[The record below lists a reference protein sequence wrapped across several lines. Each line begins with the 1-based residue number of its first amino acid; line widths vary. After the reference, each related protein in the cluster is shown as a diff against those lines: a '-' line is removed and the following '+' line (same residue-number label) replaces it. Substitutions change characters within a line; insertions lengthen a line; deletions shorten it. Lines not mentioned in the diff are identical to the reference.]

1 MLRLRHL
8 AVPLAL
14 TGLLL
19 TPTLLAASPS
29 HAPGSLTGQV
39 SDRDRHP
46 VAGVTVTIRALQRS
60 TTSDGQGRYRL
71 ADLPDGRYRVS
82 FAQVGFAPRLEDVT
96 IAGATD
102 LSVQLTPSA
111 VALPPIVVS
120 AAPTP
125 GTSLTSPLAAT
136 VLEGDA
142 LRRSQSV
149 SIARAIE
156 RLPGGRSLTTGG
168 QIAKPMIRGLTG
180 DRVLVTENGHRLSD
194 YSWSD
199 EDGPSLDAR
208 LAERIEVIRGPMSL
222 LYGSEALAGVVNAIP
237 AALPEAGATT
247 RWHAELSG
255 ASNNAETGTMLG
267 LSGSKGRSGY
277 RLTGLLRRAA
287 ALHTPDGELENTGFV
302 AVNGEGAYAI
312 RNDHG
317 SLTFRVAHNGGE
329 FKLLEANG
337 PVEVPGVKDAG
348 PERKSHDER
357 VQVDAVRV
365 AGGWRLNG
373 QAQFQQHGLIE
384 VSDDASGTPGT
395 EATAFDLRL
404 NTISATASAHHDV
417 GGPVALT
424 VGATGVHQS
433 NATRG
438 PIPLVPNATTNGV
451 AGFAVAEIHQGRWNL
466 LVGARGDASRVEGD
480 PNTTLAFTG
489 ASKSFSALTGNVGV
503 SYTLADGVALRVN
516 GGRAW
521 RSPNLFELFT
531 NGPKVSEARYE
542 IGDASLRAEVGTT
555 LDGSLRWQAAHVRG
569 EVTAFRHLVKDFIY
583 IAPTGTTNGGLDVY
597 RYRQAD
603 ALLTGAEAEAEVDL
617 AEAFTARARID
628 GVHAT
633 NRETDTPL
641 PLIPPTRS
649 VIGLEWHNAAA
660 HHAHLGVDL
669 VSVAKQDR
677 LAALDLAT
685 DSYHLV
691 EIEGGVQ
698 QMVGGRLLEIDLAV
712 HNAGNV
718 AYKDFLS
725 RYKQFA
731 LNPGR
736 DIMLRISTDF

>member
-1 MLRLRHL
+1 MIELRRLGVTL
-8 AVPLAL
+8 
-14 TGLLL
+14 GLGLVLL
-19 TPTLLAASPS
+19 TPALLSATPD
-29 HAPGSLTGQV
+29 HDPGSLTGQIT
-39 SDRDRHP
+39 DRDRHP
-46 VAGVTVTIRALQRS
+46 VAGVAVSIRALQRS

-71 ADLPDGRYRVS
+71 ADLPNGRYRVS
-82 FAQVGFAPRLEDVT
+82 FAQVGFAPRLAEVT
-96 IAGATD
+96 IAAATD
-102 LSVQLTPSA
+102 LSVQLTPTA

-125 GTSLTSPLAAT
+125 RTSLTSPLSAT

-156 RLPGGRSLTTGG
+156 LLPGGRSLTTGA
-168 QIAKPMIRGLTG
+168 QIAKPMIRGLSG

-208 LAERIEVIRGPMSL
+208 LAERVEVIRGPMSL

-237 AALPEAGATT
+237 AALPEAGAAT

-255 ASNNAETGTMLG
+255 ASNNAETGTMVG

-287 ALHTPDGELENTGFV
+287 ALHTPEGELENTGFV

-317 SLTFRVAHNGGE
+317 SVTFRVAHNGGE

-337 PVEVPGVKDAG
+337 PVQVPGVKDAG

-357 VQVDAVRV
+357 LQVDAVRV

-424 VGATGVHQS
+424 VGATGIHQS
-433 NATRG
+433 SATRG

-451 AGFAVAEIHQGRWNL
+451 AGFAVAEVHQRRWNL
-466 LVGARGDASRVEGD
+466 LVGARGDASKVEGD
-480 PNTTLAFTG
+480 PNATLAFTG
-489 ASKSFSALTGNVGV
+489 TSKSFSALTGNVGA
-503 SYTLADGVALRVN
+503 SYTLTDGVALGIN

-521 RSPNLFELFT
+521 RAPNLFELFT

-542 IGDASLRAEVGTT
+542 IGDADLRAEVGTT

-583 IAPTGTTNGGLDVY
+583 IAPTGTTNGGLAVY
-597 RYRQAD
+597 QYRQAD

-633 NRETDTPL
+633 NRETDAPL

-691 EIEGGVQ
+691 EIEGGVRQ
-698 QMVGGRLLEIDLAV
+698 VVGGRLIEIDLAV

>member
-1 MLRLRHL
+1 MIPLRRLGT
-8 AVPLAL
+8 AL
-14 TGLLL
+14 GLGLVLL
-19 TPTLLAASPS
+19 TPTLLAATPD

-39 SDRDRHP
+39 TDRDRRP
-46 VAGVTVTIRALQRS
+46 VAGVTVTIRGLQRS
-60 TTSDGQGRYRL
+60 TTSDAQGRYRL
-71 ADLPDGRYRVS
+71 AELPDGRYRVS
-82 FAQVGFAPRLEDVT
+82 FARVGFAPRLEDVT
-96 IAGATD
+96 IAGVTD
-102 LSVQLTPSA
+102 LSVELTPSA

-120 AAPTP
+120 AAPSP

-156 RLPGGRSLTTGG
+156 LLPGGRSLTTGG

-180 DRVLVTENGHRLSD
+180 DRVLVTEGGHRLSD

-208 LAERIEVIRGPMSL
+208 LAERVEVIRGPMSL

-237 AALPEAGATT
+237 AALPEAGAST

-267 LSGSKGRSGY
+267 VSGSKGRSGY
-277 RLTGLLRRAA
+277 RLTGPLRRAA

-317 SLTFRVAHNGGE
+317 SVTFRVAHNGGE

-337 PVEVPGVKDAG
+337 PVEVQGVEEAG

-365 AGGWRLNG
+365 AGEWRLNG

-451 AGFAVAEIHQGRWNL
+451 AGFAVAEVHQGRWNL
-466 LVGARGDASRVEGD
+466 LVGARGDASRVEGE
-480 PNTTLAFTG
+480 PNATLAFTG
-489 ASKSFSALTGNVGV
+489 ASKSFSAITGNVGV
-503 SYTLADGVALRVN
+503 SYALTDGVALRVN

-542 IGDASLRAEVGTT
+542 IGDAGLRAEVGTT
-555 LDGSLRWQAAHVRG
+555 IDGSLRWQAAHVRG
-569 EVTAFRHLVKDFIY
+569 EVTGFRHLVKDFIY

-597 RYRQAD
+597 QYGQAD

-617 AEAFTARARID
+617 ADAFTARARID

-633 NRETDTPL
+633 NRETDAPL

-669 VSVAKQDR
+669 VSVARQDR

-685 DSYHLV
+685 DGYHLV

-698 QMVGGRLLEIDLAV
+698 QVVGGRLLEIDLAI